1 MMAPADVV
9 ARAMTGEHGDLL
21 RDAVAYDEG
30 ALQRLAL
37 SCQVSLL
44 AFPADATF
52 DNTRGRWRVLDRT
65 HAGDRR

>member
-21 RDAVAYDEG
+21 RDALAYDEG

-37 SCQVSLL
+37 RCQVSLL
-44 AFPADATF
+44 AFPVDATF
-52 DNTRGRWRVLDRT
+52 DHT
-65 HAGDRR
+65 

>member
-21 RDAVAYDEG
+21 RDALAYDEG
-30 ALQRLAL
+30 ALQRLAS

-52 DNTRGRWRVLDRT
+52 DHT
-65 HAGDRR
+65 